1 VQHPRRHVAVLVLA
15 GAAFLAFT
23 ACSNGLDPDSPT
35 ALALQ
40 AVDDPTAIAQLAQDA
55 PAPQAAILDDGQV
68 SDDEYERAL
77 TAERDCVSAAGY
89 EPSSLA
95 WGDGE
100 LGFTVTASYED
111 EADPQAADAAFRAT
125 TDQCREENSTLVAT
139 IWANQD

>member
-1 VQHPRRHVAVLVLA
+1 MRHPRRHLAVLVLT
-15 GAAFLAFT
+15 GAALLPFT
-23 ACSNGLDPDSPT
+23 ACSNGLAPDSPT
-35 ALALQ
+35 ARALQ

-55 PAPQAAILDDGQV
+55 PAPQAAILEDGQV
-68 SDDEYERAL
+68 SDGEYEQAL

-111 EADPQAADAAFRAT
+111 EADPQAADAAFRAA
-125 TDQCREENSTLVAT
+125 TDQCRDENSTLVAT